1 MRRFRSS
8 FVRAGLVAGLA
19 VSAPPV
25 QGQAPAPED
34 ANIQP
39 VRRMTQIGPADQRL
53 INEWIQA
60 QVDRLA
66 AVEPDKVEGVYAG
79 YRKKFS
85 DLYRHADNSPQF
97 RTQFTVQLAELAV
110 GQFAKRDHSALVART
125 LARVL
130 VDINRAETVPALIAG
145 LRSGDQATRYLCA
158 NGLAALR
165 GAIAGDKETL
175 DKVVTALR
183 AAGVAETNPV
193 ALGQIYVALTY
204 PMPQATAAAEAVL
217 SILDARVKFRRG
229 PAVVV
234 DRAEVDAYEFFR
246 GAGVLAALTAE
257 QKNRLVAMVAVLLR
271 MDAERYDSPDLAYEE
286 IDAIERRLDGA
297 EAILAEVVG
306 KGGDIRN
313 EIGVGGYER
322 RGEVRRQAY
331 LWVGDAAQNRP
342 GAVNAAPWNVA
353 VGAP

>member
-1 MRRFRSS
+1 MIRSFS
-8 FVRAGLVAGLA
+8 WFVRAGLIAGLA
-19 VSAPPV
+19 LAAPPV
-25 QGQAPAPED
+25 RGQAPAPED

-60 QVDRLA
+60 QIDRLTA
-66 AVEPDKVEGVYAG
+66 IEPDKVEGAFAA

-85 DLYRHADNSPQF
+85 DLYGHADNTAQF
-97 RTQFTVQLAELAV
+97 RTQFTVQLAELA
-110 GQFAKRDHSALVART
+110 GARFARTDLPAWVARC

-130 VDINRAETVPALIAG
+130 VDINRVETVAALVAG
-145 LRSGDQATRYLCA
+145 LRSGDQAARYLCA
-158 NGLAALR
+158 NGLASLR
-165 GAIAGDKETL
+165 SAIAGDKELLET
-175 DKVVTALR
+175 VVAALR

-193 ALGQIYVALTY
+193 VLGQIYVALTY
-204 PMPQATAAAEAVL
+204 PTPQAATAAEAVL
-217 SILDARVKFRRG
+217 AILDARVKFRRG

-234 DRAEVDAYEFFR
+234 DRAEVDAFEFFR

-257 QKNRLVAMVAVLLR
+257 QKNRLAAIVAVLLR
-271 MDAERYDSPDLAYEE
+271 MDAERYDSPNLAYEE

-297 EAILAEVVG
+297 EAILAELAG

-313 EIGVGGYER
+313 EIGLGGYER
-322 RGEVRRQAY
+322 RGAVRTQAY
-331 LWVGDAAQNRP
+331 LWVGNVAQNQP
-342 GAVNAAPWNVA
+342 GALNAAPWNVA

>member
-1 MRRFRSS
+1 MMRSCSS
-8 FVRAGLVAGLA
+8 FVRAGLIAGIALA
-19 VSAPPV
+19 ASPVS
-25 QGQAPAPED
+25 GQAPAPED

-60 QVDRLA
+60 QIDRLA
-66 AVEPDKVEGVYAG
+66 ALEPETAEGAYAE

-85 DLYRHADNSPQF
+85 DLYGHADNTAQF
-97 RTQFTVQLAELAV
+97 RTQFTLQLAELA
-110 GQFAKRDHSALVART
+110 GAQFARSDRPAWLARS

-130 VDINRAETVPALIAG
+130 VDINRVETVSALIAG

-158 NGLAALR
+158 NGLATLR
-165 GAIAGDKETL
+165 SNIAGDKELLET
-175 DKVVTALR
+175 VVAALR

-193 ALGQIYVALTY
+193 VLGQIYVALTY
-204 PMPQATAAAEAVL
+204 PTPQATTAAEAVL
-217 SILDARVKFRRG
+217 AILEARVQFRRG

-246 GAGVLAALTAE
+246 GAGVVAALTAE
-257 QKNRLVAMVAVLLR
+257 QKNRLVTMVAVLLR
-271 MDAERYDSPDLAYEE
+271 MDAERYDSLNLAYEE

-297 EAILAEVVG
+297 ESILAELAG

-313 EIGVGGYER
+313 EIGLGGYER
-322 RGEVRRQAY
+322 RGAVRTQAY
-331 LWVGDAAQNRP
+331 LWVGHVAQNQP
-342 GAVNAAPWNVA
+342 GTLNAAPWNVA
-353 VGAP
+353 LGAP